1 MDYLIASG
9 DTLSGIARAN
19 KLGIQ
24 DILKLNPQITDP
36 NRISAGQSIKLPGA
50 STPIT
55 TTQPTTSAINTPV
68 PNFQGTGATV
78 TSDMVGAPITRNDLR
93 TRRQELE
100 KIATQR
106 QTAEQEQQALFNQL
120 AQLQQ
125 ASKREQEL
133 SQNVARSTAEES
145 KILRD
150 LTLERRNIE
159 RNQAGRLQSG
169 VNIASQLAETSAG
182 RQQED
187 LLYKRLVDSSE
198 LKALSG
204 IREADVE
211 ATKTSIAAREKLI
224 DRALGIEQNLTGL
237 NEQDRK
243 NTRQTLLD
251 IVDFSQGST
260 FDELSPAEQEAIA
273 NTAQLVGVPLSSVQ
287 QAMARNKTALN
298 DERRKIDAS
307 IQNQAD
313 TAVSGYNKAQLTK
326 LSSINSKVASNPTY
340 KRFES
345 LGGFIDNVNAALA
358 QGNGVSDIAA
368 INQYQKVIDEGA
380 VTRDQDVALL
390 RSANSLRGSLVAK
403 INDLAKGEKL
413 TEAQRQQM
421 RDVMSKIYAASKAA
435 VSENPFI
442 KSQLRE
448 LELGNIKPEDT
459 IFGSVNLLQTDKT
472 ETPPASVVFTGKI
485 GGVNYEVK
493 KK

>member
-55 TTQPTTSAINTPV
+55 TAQPTTSAINTPV

-93 TRRQELE
+93 ARRQELE

-106 QTAEQEQQALFNQL
+106 QTAEQEQQALFNKL

-125 ASKREQEL
+125 ASEREQQL
-133 SQNVARSTAEES
+133 SQNVARSTAEEA

-159 RNQAGRLQSG
+159 RNQEGRLQSG

-182 RQQED
+182 QQRED
-187 LLYKRLVDSSE
+187 LLYKRLVDSAE
-198 LKALSG
+198 LQALSG
-204 IREADVE
+204 IRQADID
-211 ATKTSIAAREKLI
+211 ATKTSIAAREQLI

-287 QAMARNKTALN
+287 QAMVRNKTALN

-307 IQNQAD
+307 INKSTSETLTPYQQFTATQSIAKDTQARTAQAREMVRQADLIKQSYANIEAGGDKSLNTQAIVTAFNKILDPTSVVRESEYDRTAEGQALITRLSAKVQNITEGGAGVSKETLKEATKIADTYLANAQKSILAQNQRA
-313 TAVSGYNKAQLTK
+313 
-326 LSSINSKVASNPTY
+326 
-340 KRFES
+340 R
-345 LGGFIDNVNAALA
+345 
-358 QGNGVSDIAA
+358 DIAVQFGL
-368 INQYQKVIDEGA
+368 NPDF
-380 VTRDQDVALL
+380 VTTGD
-390 RSANSLRGSLVAK
+390 
-403 INDLAKGEKL
+403 
-413 TEAQRQQM
+413 AQ
-421 RDVMSKIYAASKAA
+421 
-435 VSENPFI
+435 
-442 KSQLRE
+442 
-448 LELGNIKPEDT
+448 
-459 IFGSVNLLQTDKT
+459 
-472 ETPPASVVFTGKI
+472 TPPANQPATPPTTVISTGKVGDI
-485 GGVNYEVK
+485 TYTVK